1 MDETQHRIRTRGHAQ
16 MPGEASAGLATQ
28 RKAYMG
34 LSSSKPAG
42 ASSAWREKPRQRFDE
57 RAPPTGGMV
66 AVEAADREPQR
77 YGFAEAWKIGRMPDV
92 SAMNGRAWRA
102 AVGTASTIPSNVGG
116 NDERTGVP
124 DNAVN
129 DAAWQG

>member
-1 MDETQHRIRTRGHAQ
+1 MDETQRRIRTRGHAQ
-16 MPGEASAGLATQ
+16 MPGKASGGLATQ

-66 AVEAADREPQR
+66 AVEAANREPQR
-77 YGFAEAWKIGRMPDV
+77 HGLDEARKFCRIPDV
-92 SAMNGRAWRA
+92 SAMDGRAWRA
-102 AVGTASTIPSNVGG
+102 AVGTASTIPSNAGG
-116 NDERTGVP
+116 NDEMTGAADDSV
-124 DNAVN
+124 D

>member
-1 MDETQHRIRTRGHAQ
+1 

-28 RKAYMG
+28 CKAYMG
-34 LSSSKPAG
+34 LSSSEPAG

-92 SAMNGRAWRA
+92 STMDSRAWFT
-102 AVGTASTIPSNVGG
+102 AVRIETMILMSMGKMKTKSSLP
-116 NDERTGVP
+116 
-124 DNAVN
+124 
-129 DAAWQG
+129 